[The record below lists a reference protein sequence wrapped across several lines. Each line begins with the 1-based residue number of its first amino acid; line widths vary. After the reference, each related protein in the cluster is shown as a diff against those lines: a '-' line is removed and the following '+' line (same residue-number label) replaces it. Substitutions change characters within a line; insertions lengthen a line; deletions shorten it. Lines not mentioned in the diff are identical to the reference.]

1 MSNAD
6 PTPEELAGF
15 VRRARSI
22 TEVVSLLGLRNS
34 GGRRAS
40 LSRKI
45 AELGID
51 TSHFR
56 RISRSKYSLQIL
68 AEAVAASTSVYEV
81 LDHLEIPRSGGAHS
95 HISRRSKA
103 MRIDASHLN
112 RLPGHRES
120 ALPEAFERDTLEEAA
135 KGAKSMREI
144 LRRLG
149 VAESGRSREEVRRQL
164 RSFDIAEPAGFQR
177 LRLNENDVRSAAE
190 ESRSVASMMRR
201 LGLPVSET
209 NRRRLLRHIARHGID
224 TAHFERKITSSVV
237 SKPRRDPA
245 AVLVERPFRTS
256 RTPGAVLRR
265 ALDEIGVPARCV
277 MCGTGDAWQGKP
289 LILEV
294 DHINGNPLDN
304 RRENL
309 RLLCPNCHSQ
319 TATFAGRNRGRSGAQ
334 VCGRGDSNPHGV
346 STNRT

>member
-1 MSNAD
+1 MSSAD
-6 PTPEELAGF
+6 PTPDELAGF
-15 VRRARSI
+15 VRRARSV
-22 TEVVSLLGLRNS
+22 TEVLALLGLRNS

-56 RISRSKYSLQIL
+56 RSSRSKYTRQMLT
-68 AEAVAASTSVYEV
+68 EAVAASTSVYEV
-81 LDHLEIPRSGGAHS
+81 LDHLGIPRSGGAHS
-95 HISRRSKA
+95 HISRRIKA
-103 MRIDASHLN
+103 MRIDVSHFN
-112 RLPGHRES
+112 PGRRQS
-120 ALPEAFERDTLEEAA
+120 ALPEAFERDALEAA
-135 KGAKSMREI
+135 AQGAKSMREI

-164 RSFDIAEPAGFQR
+164 RSFGIAEPAGFQR
-177 LRLNENDVRSAAE
+177 LRLNENDVRSAAK

-224 TAHFERKITSSVV
+224 TAHFERSITSSVM
-237 SKPRRDPA
+237 SRPRRDPA
-245 AVLVERPFRTS
+245 AVLAERPLRTS

-265 ALDEIGVPARCV
+265 ALAEIGVPARCV
-277 MCGTGDAWQGKP
+277 MCGTGDTWQGKP

-304 RRENL
+304 RRDNL

-319 TATFAGRNRGRSGAQ
+319 TATFAGRNRGRSSAQ